1 MSPSADPAD
10 PYVTAHELAMAIRR
24 GAISPVQAVEG
35 TLARIA
41 RLNDD
46 LNAYLAVFEEPA
58 RRAAARASRAVRSA
72 RAGGSRRATGPLH
85 GVPVSVKDLIV
96 TTEGPTT
103 AGSRIFGDG
112 LTTAK
117 DAEVIRRLRRA
128 GAIIIGKTNL
138 HEVALGVT
146 TVNEH
151 FGPARNPWD
160 RRRMSGGSSGG
171 SAVALAAGLGP
182 LSVGT
187 DTRGSIRIPAACC
200 GVTGLKPTRGL
211 VPLDGVVPLS
221 PTLDHVG
228 PMARTALD
236 CALMLGVMA
245 GGGDPLRYFRAAQRR
260 PPRLRIG
267 VSEFHL
273 RDLNGDVQ
281 RVIDAALRDLARAG
295 GRLRTVRVAE
305 LDDAQAASVRI
316 TAPEAFAWHERYIR
330 ERPEGYGPR
339 VLGRL
344 SAGREWSAVD
354 YLRAQESRERV
365 TAALDATFRTVDV
378 LVGAVLPAPA
388 PPIDEMAV
396 RIGDREVG
404 IVDAF
409 TRLNSPQNMAGVPAL
424 AMPAG
429 LTEAGLPVAL
439 QVIGPAGHD
448 GRVLALGAAWQ
459 RATDWHRR
467 RPAIA

>member
-1 MSPSADPAD
+1 MSPSTDPAD
-10 PYVTAHELAMAIRR
+10 PFVTAHELARAIRR
-24 GAISPVQAVEG
+24 RRISAAEAVSE
-35 TLARIA
+35 TLERIA
-41 RLNDD
+41 RCNGL
-46 LNAYLAVFEEPA
+46 LNAYLAVFDAPA
-58 RRAAARASRAVRSA
+58 RRAAARADRLLRSRG
-72 RAGGSRRATGPLH
+72 AGGEAGPLH

-112 LTTAK
+112 LTAAK
-117 DAEVIRRLRRA
+117 DAEVVRWLRRA
-128 GAIIIGKTNL
+128 GAIVIGKTNL

-160 RRRMSGGSSGG
+160 ARRMSGGSSGG
-171 SAVALAAGLGP
+171 SAAALAAGLGP

-211 VPLDGVVPLS
+211 VSLEGVVPLS
-221 PTLDHVG
+221 PTLDHAG

-245 GGGDPLRYFRAAQRR
+245 GGSDPLRYLRSAQRR
-260 PPRLRIG
+260 ASGLRIG

-273 RDLNGDVQ
+273 RDLSREVQ
-281 RVIDAALRDLARAG
+281 RVIEAALREVSREG
-295 GRLRTVRVAE
+295 GRLRSVRVAE

-316 TAPEAFAWHERYIR
+316 TAPEAFAWHERHIR
-330 ERPEGYGPR
+330 ERPEAYGPR

-344 SAGREWSAVD
+344 AAGREWSAVD
-354 YLRAQESRERV
+354 YLRAQESRTRV
-365 TAALDATFRTVDV
+365 TGAFAETFRAVDL
-378 LVGAVLPAPA
+378 LVGAALPVPAPA
-388 PPIDEMAV
+388 IDETTV
-396 RIGDREVG
+396 RAGGREEG

-424 AMPAG
+424 VMPAG
-429 LTEAGLPVAL
+429 FTPSGLPVGL
-439 QVIGPAGHD
+439 QVIGPAGQD
-448 GRVLALGAAWQ
+448 GRVLAFGAAWQ
-459 RATDWHRR
+459 RATDWHLR
-467 RPAIA
+467 RPPMD